1 MSNESINNLI
11 GTFAS
16 PAVTSSYN
24 LNTEQ
29 LICIDTSRNRIGI
42 NTLDPSYAIH
52 ILNETIFSNKAIFN
66 DLSLNNNLYV
76 LGDTCLNNLEI
87 SGNLNIING
96 DLSLNSNLYVFGDTC
111 LNNLEISG
119 NLTIDGSR
127 VIIIPSQTSNSGKYL
142 TTDGTNLSW
151 GTVTEGSDISLLNYS
166 DASFNNVDISGV
178 LNIINSDLSL
188 NNNLYVLGD
197 TSLNNLE
204 ISGNFKLKNNNN
216 VFDIS
221 ESIYLDTSSI
231 IIDAS
236 NIRFDCSLIFLSN
249 LPDSS
254 AGLAS
259 NCLYRDISGYIKITL

>member
-16 PAVTSSYN
+16 PAVTGSYD

-87 SGNLNIING
+87 SGNL
-96 DLSLNSNLYVFGDTC
+96 
-111 LNNLEISG
+111 
-119 NLTIDGSR
+119 
-127 VIIIPSQTSNSGKYL
+127 
-142 TTDGTNLSW
+142 
-151 GTVTEGSDISLLNYS
+151 
-166 DASFNNVDISGV
+166 
-178 LNIINSDLSL
+178 
-188 NNNLYVLGD
+188 
-197 TSLNNLE
+197 
-204 ISGNFKLKNNNN
+204 KLKNNDN

-221 ESIYLDTSSI
+221 KSIYLDTSSI
-231 IIDAS
+231 VIDAS

-254 AGLAS
+254 AGLLS
-259 NCLYRDISGYIKITL
+259 NCLYNDNGFIKITP

>member
-119 NLTIDGSR
+119 N
-127 VIIIPSQTSNSGKYL
+127 
-142 TTDGTNLSW
+142 
-151 GTVTEGSDISLLNYS
+151 
-166 DASFNNVDISGV
+166 
-178 LNIINSDLSL
+178 
-188 NNNLYVLGD
+188 
-197 TSLNNLE
+197 
-204 ISGNFKLKNNNN
+204 FKLKNNNN